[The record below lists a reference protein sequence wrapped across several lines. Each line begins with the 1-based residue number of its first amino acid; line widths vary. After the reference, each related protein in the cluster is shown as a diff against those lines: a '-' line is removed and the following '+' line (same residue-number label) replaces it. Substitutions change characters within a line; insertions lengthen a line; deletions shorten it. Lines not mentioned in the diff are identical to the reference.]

1 MPSRL
6 VHQQLENAKLNCN
19 LDRGSFDMLVVH
31 PLDDIL
37 WTLQGEY
44 EVLGSF

>member
-1 MPSRL
+1 MPDPGVRL
-6 VHQQLENAKLNCN
+6 GTH
-19 LDRGSFDMLVVH
+19 LVVH